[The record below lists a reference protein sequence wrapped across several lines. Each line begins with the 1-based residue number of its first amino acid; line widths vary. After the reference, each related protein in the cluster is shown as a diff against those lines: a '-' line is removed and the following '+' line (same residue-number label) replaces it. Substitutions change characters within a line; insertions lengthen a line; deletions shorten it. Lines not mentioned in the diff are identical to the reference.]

1 MAVLYNSTS
10 VLQAEN
16 ELDLVSSYRRWQQNW
31 NILPT
36 VVETE
41 KQRGQKKF
49 KETSSRVQLQN
60 QSCSPKKEKEK
71 ENPNPT
77 RHRTGQV
84 EIVTMVNS
92 RAPL

>member
-31 NILPT
+31 NILHT

-41 KQRGQKKF
+41 KQRGQK
-49 KETSSRVQLQN
+49 S
-60 QSCSPKKEKEK
+60 KKQAPESQEKK
-71 ENPNPT
+71 KKKRKSKPNP
-77 RHRTGQV
+77 
-84 EIVTMVNS
+84 
-92 RAPL
+92 APHWSGRDRNHG